1 MQSND
6 GGRGVF
12 TRNSHPTYNEGLGQV
27 VDDDRRSQATVLHV
41 RVHWRNWRLLSL
53 RSLPGLDG
61 HLQVV
66 RMDGAGSCH
75 GEKPVQG
82 KLAEARAEAK
92 NGYRGAVCL

>member
-6 GGRGVF
+6 GGNGVF

-41 RVHWRNWRLLSL
+41 RVHWRNWRLLSP
-53 RSLPGLDG
+53 RSLPE
-61 HLQVV
+61 H
-66 RMDGAGSCH
+66 DGADSCH

-92 NGYRGAVCL
+92 NGYRGADCL